1 VITPRRTVDEAA
13 VADHYDDLDR
23 IYREIWGEHVHH
35 GLWSTGRES
44 HWTAVRQLVER
55 VAEQARITG
64 SSRVCDI
71 GCGYGATASHLS
83 SVHRASVTGITLSRT
98 QYDLAVQ
105 RTRSDPRIRIRWGNW
120 LENQLP
126 DQSFDAAIA
135 IESTEH
141 MTDKPLCF
149 AEAHRILKPGGRL
162 VVCGWCAGE
171 QPRRWEIRLLLE
183 PVCSEGRLPDLR
195 TPTEQTRLLEK
206 AGLRVPHYEDLTQK
220 VKRTWNI
227 CIRRSITK
235 FITDSKTRRYFL
247 SPRHAAR
254 NREFLFAIFRIR
266 LAYETGAMSYGMFT
280 AEKPAVQSEP
290 KQPTK

>member
-1 VITPRRTVDEAA
+1 MITPRRTVDEAA

-23 IYREIWGEHVHH
+23 VYREIWGEHVHH
-35 GLWSTGRES
+35 GLWNTGRES
-44 HWTAVRQLVER
+44 HQTAVRHLVER

-64 SSRVCDI
+64 SSRVCGI

-83 SVHRASVTGITLSRT
+83 SVHGATVTGITLSRT
-98 QYDLAVQ
+98 QYELAVQ
-105 RTRSDPRIRIRWGNW
+105 RTRPDPRIRIRCGDW
-120 LENQLP
+120 LENRLP

-141 MTDKPLCF
+141 MSDKPRCF
-149 AEAHRILKPGGRL
+149 AEAYRILEPGGRL
-162 VVCGWCAGE
+162 VVCSWLAGE

-195 TPTEQTRLLEK
+195 TPTEQTRLLEE
-206 AGLRVPHYEDLTQK
+206 AGLRVHHYEDLTQN
-220 VKRTWNI
+220 VKRTWTV
-227 CIRRSITK
+227 CIRRSIAK
-235 FITDSKTRRYFL
+235 FITDRRIRRYLL

-280 AEKPAVQSEP
+280 AEKPAVESEP
-290 KQPTK
+290 KRPTK